1 VQLSNTVVRAVLQGC
16 PVLEDLRLDRC
27 HRVTDAAFDVNQS
40 PFLPLL
46 GLMSLRI
53 ISLQGCPQV
62 TGSIV
67 ATLNKS
73 CGRLKYLNF
82 SQVRT
87 SLIDDFDITH
97 NFI

>member
-1 VQLSNTVVRAVLQGC
+1 M
-16 PVLEDLRLDRC
+16 
-27 HRVTDAAFDVNQS
+27 TDAAFDVNQS
-40 PFLPLL
+40 PFLPLM

-82 SQVRT
+82 SQVRMYMV
-87 SLIDDFDITH
+87 DDGDH
-97 NFI
+97 LP